1 MNCVFDPEPVVSAQI
16 GKSLAIR
23 LTELEHKVTVVAP
36 KPSRPFG
43 FQFEQLSA
51 ETSKFELKHLNSYVH
66 PASGILGRFRESIS
80 FGIAS
85 YKYICA
91 NAKDIDLVYM
101 NTWPIFAQFAVA
113 LASKRIS
120 RPYIVHVQDIYPESL
135 TNKLAGFIGFA
146 ANKLLIPMDRFVLRH
161 ANKILV
167 ISEKMKLYLSESRN
181 LNKDKFEV
189 VLNWQDDTA
198 FQAYQNSWP
207 TGLLTFMYLG
217 NIGPVSNI
225 PFVMNAFV
233 KSCLPNAR
241 LIIAGVGSAKET
253 CIKLAEKYPDVDIQF
268 IEVPAGEVPLI
279 QSQAQVM
286 LLPLTKDAGHSSIP
300 SKLPAY
306 MFSSRPVIALAEKG
320 TEIEKTIT
328 ESGCGWVGDP
338 VDEEWLI
345 NCFKMVSDSDS
356 ETLVNKGKAG
366 CQYARL
372 HFSKETNLNRLIKSM
387 ID

>member
-1 MNCVFDPEPVVSAQI
+1 
-16 GKSLAIR
+16 
-23 LTELEHKVTVVAP
+23 
-36 KPSRPFG
+36 
-43 FQFEQLSA
+43 
-51 ETSKFELKHLNSYVH
+51 
-66 PASGILGRFRESIS
+66 
-80 FGIAS
+80 
-85 YKYICA
+85 
-91 NAKDIDLVYM
+91 M

-113 LASKRIS
+113 FASKRIS

-135 TNKLAGFIGFA
+135 TNKLAGLIGFA
-146 ANKLLIPMDRFVLRH
+146 ANKLLIPVDRFVLRH

-167 ISEKMKLYLSESRN
+167 ISEKMKLYLSETRN

-198 FQAYQNSWP
+198 FQAYQNTWP

-241 LIIAGVGSAKET
+241 LIIAGVGSSKEA
-253 CIKLAEKYPDVDIQF
+253 CIKLAEKYPHIDIQF

-279 QSQAQVM
+279 QSQAHVM

-320 TEIEKTIT
+320 TDIEKTIT

-345 NCFKMVSDSDS
+345 NCFRMISDSDT
-356 ETLVNKGKAG
+356 ELLVNKGKAG
-366 CQYARL
+366 CQYAHL
-372 HFSKETNLNRLIKSM
+372 HFSKETNLNKLLKSM
-387 ID
+387 IN